1 MTYPWGSAEICDV
14 DDVDDD
20 VDEEDMVQYRRG
32 SIGVAVEE
40 YHVITIYIF
49 TLYTNCQSD
58 FFPRAFLS
66 ASLNK
71 MFIVF
76 TMFQHC
82 IDHRYQVS
90 FRKSG
95 GGGRWGGGRRE
106 TCCLAK
112 LFSLSVLPCLAQSR
126 H

>member
-1 MTYPWGSAEICDV
+1 MW
-14 DDVDDD
+14 
-20 VDEEDMVQYRRG
+20 QY

-40 YHVITIYIF
+40 YHIFTIYIF

-95 GGGRWGGGRRE
+95 GGGFRRGGGGWE
-106 TCCLAK
+106 EGDLLLGKTFL
-112 LFSLSVLPCLAQSR
+112 SLCFALPSTIPPLT
-126 H
+126 